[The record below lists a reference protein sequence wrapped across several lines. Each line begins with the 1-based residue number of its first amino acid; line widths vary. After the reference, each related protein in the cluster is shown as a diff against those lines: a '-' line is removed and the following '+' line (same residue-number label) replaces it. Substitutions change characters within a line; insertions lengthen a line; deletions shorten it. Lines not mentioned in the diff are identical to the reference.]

1 MVGKLYWEQ
10 VFFVLFCFIF
20 FFFFFL
26 VKTLN
31 ELMEFQKAKLQVYL
45 GSHELSHLFRAKRLL
60 EEYLRIKLE
69 REAELEGLCLLK

>member
-1 MVGKLYWEQ
+1 M
-10 VFFVLFCFIF
+10 FCFIF
-20 FFFFFL
+20 LFFIFFL

-45 GSHELSHLFRAKRLL
+45 ASHELSHLFRAKRLL

-69 REAELEGLCLLK
+69 REAELEGLCLLKWRSVNPY